1 MIQILILLNILD
13 FDIESEI
20 RIVFSNLMFN
30 TNNLSFFFKKKTFYI
45 GECLSLHHDK

>member
-30 TNNLSFFFKKKTFYI
+30 TNNLSFKKKKNLLYW
-45 GECLSLHHDK
+45 